1 MAAETRQAGLTAN
14 ERSDIR
20 STVLNTREL
29 IEDDLYRQLERY
41 GVYED
46 ERVDLEQ
53 LGHLDSYD
61 IETRRKI
68 NAAIDRE
75 MEATEGDYQRSLK
88 NYVREATKTYLNRLV
103 ALKAIEVRGLVT
115 ETLTE
120 RPEYGNRSEMLRTV
134 DEVAGELTDQR
145 DGGQS
150 VALELAYTEL
160 TDEIGVI
167 FEESEHTAIDLDFA
181 VREEVIEQLNE
192 IDESVW
198 ESDEAMGW
206 VYQYFGEKERE
217 EIDDR
222 IDEEN
227 YKVQDTDVATKTQLF
242 TPRYIVEWMVDNSL
256 GRLWMEMHGEDTNI
270 DDEDN
275 CFYLAPL
282 EESLTDRDAKN
293 VRDIKVLDP
302 ACGSG
307 HMLFYAFD
315 VLYEMYLEKGDIAE
329 KYIPREILKHNL
341 YGIDIDPGAAQLAA
355 LSLYVKAKSEEPD
368 VDIEQI
374 NIVSA
379 DAVLVNGEKKDE
391 VLARAETELE
401 ERVLEQVWRSFE
413 HIREWGSLV
422 RIEERIEE
430 IIEEELEEIRATGQT
445 QFTEDGLA
453 KQSSVVSFSG
463 EEESWEQVKDRLLT
477 QVSELAEEALERN
490 DPIEEMF
497 IDEVEKSVR
506 LLDLFIDD
514 YDVVVSNPPYLGSS
528 KMEDTLK
535 RFIKDNYNSSR
546 DLYTAFIERC
556 LELADSEDYVT
567 MVTPESF
574 MFLSSYDGLRKELL
588 SNIQIIEGAHL
599 SGHSF
604 PPKDR
609 PFTIPFVLRNR
620 DSGGFGSSRF
630 YRMTHEQDEYAHLED
645 KIRGL
650 KTITEANRRGE
661 TQDDVYIVD
670 QDSFKDIDGYPFVYW
685 FGKEILS
692 LFQNHPKLGED
703 GISRISGGIKSGD
716 NPHFLRKHW
725 EIPERWIGENYRWF
739 VKGGEGNDFYDKI
752 DMTIRWERD
761 GQNIIEYC
769 KEHGKNYQGLSN
781 TEWYSEESIIFR
793 DFSDIFVAK
802 YLPEDTMFS
811 SAVYRI
817 RPNDVSESYLLGYLN
832 STLYRYM
839 ADAINPSM
847 HFKPGDAGAVPIDTN
862 ITSKDEQKIGE
873 LVEKCIIKRED
884 VFRWI
889 ESGREFD
896 GEYLVSVYKDDCT
909 YPIYNDKVK
918 MSDLFTLH
926 GKLDSIIFDLYSVPN
941 ETRQRIYDVFYQNLT
956 VYPHITNAG
965 SLDTNKNEFREEIP
979 TTELP
984 EGEYEELIDEIDDLK
999 DNDLRKI
1006 SEELEVSPYTVAMVR
1021 HEHNLYTR
1029 DEKREA
1035 AGRLISYYLGCAMGR
1050 WEFEELDPDDNGII
1064 VFDSDLDDDVMSYI
1078 RRCIELNYGEDKLY
1092 EKETEIEE
1100 MLNKSIE
1107 DWLRNTF
1114 FRYHHGKEYRRRGQR
1129 IPIYWQ
1135 LESDEGAFSCFVYYH
1150 KMDADTFHKLRG
1162 QYIDK
1167 KLDTLQN
1174 RLEAIE
1180 SELETADG
1188 NRARDLRSEKEKIE
1202 ADIDDIT
1209 EFRNR
1214 VDALIDEGFEPDFEA
1229 GIWENIQ
1236 KVDEHDLLAVP
1247 LDKL

>member
-1 MAAETRQAGLTAN
+1 MAAETQQSGLTAD
-14 ERSDIR
+14 ERSGIR
-20 STVLNTREL
+20 SAILDTREL
-29 IEDDLYRQLERY
+29 IEDDLFRQLERY

-68 NAAIDRE
+68 DAAIDRE
-75 MEATEGDYQRSLK
+75 MEATDGDYRRSVE

-115 ETLTE
+115 ETLME
-120 RPEYGNRSEMLRTV
+120 RPEYGNRSEMLRIV
-134 DEVAGELTDQR
+134 DEVAGELTDQQ

-150 VALELAYTEL
+150 AALKLAYTEL

-167 FEESEHTAIDLDFA
+167 FEEREHTAIDLDFA
-181 VREEVIEQLNE
+181 VRERVIEQLKE

-227 YKVQDTDVATKTQLF
+227 YKIQDTDVATKTQLF

-256 GRLWMEMHGEDTNI
+256 GRLWLEMHGEDTNI
-270 DDEDN
+270 DDEGN

-282 EESLTDRDAKN
+282 EESLIDRDSKD

-315 VLYEMYLEKGDIAE
+315 VLYEMYLEEGNIAE

-374 NIVSA
+374 NIASA
-379 DAVLVNGEKKDE
+379 DAVLVNGEKKEE
-391 VLARAETELE
+391 VLARAETKLE

-430 IIEEELEEIRATGQT
+430 IIEEELEELRATGQT
-445 QFTEDGLA
+445 KFTEDGLA

-463 EEESWEQVKDRLLT
+463 EEESWVQVKDRLLSE
-477 QVSELAEEALERN
+477 VSELAEEALERN
-490 DPIEEMF
+490 DPIEKLF
-497 IDEVEKSVR
+497 VGEVKKSVR
-506 LLDLFIDD
+506 LLDLFVGD
-514 YDVVVSNPPYLGSS
+514 YDVVVSNPPYLVSG

-535 RFIKDNYNSSR
+535 QFVKDNYRGSR

-556 LELADSEDYVT
+556 LELANDDNYVA
-567 MVTPESF
+567 MVTPENF
-574 MFLSSYDGLRKELL
+574 MFLYSYRGLRKELV

-604 PPKDR
+604 PPKSH
-609 PFTIPFVLRNR
+609 PFTIPFVVRNR
-620 DSGGFGSSRF
+620 DPGDFKSSRF
-630 YRMTHEQDEYAHLED
+630 YRMTHKQEEYAHNQN
-645 KIRGL
+645 KISGL
-650 KTITEANRRGE
+650 KTITGANRREEAHADVYVVDQNSFREIGRTPFIYWFGNE
-661 TQDDVYIVD
+661 LLDLLKENIKLDSVAEVKQGLATGNDDRFVRKWWEVCEKDLKNKYVRYQKSGSERIYYDIPADYLFWENDGKQIRDYDGGNGTPSEQFYFTEGITFRAFGKVFAVRKQFEDTIFSHKAHFVYTEEIEDNLLMGILASSLYRFIMDGLNPGMMFEAGDGKRLPIKTEIENQDIIKNLVSTAVNKQIYNSSLIENSADFESERVISEFKHGLTKILYSEYINNSDVYIIHGTIDRLV
-670 QDSFKDIDGYPFVYW
+670 FEEYDIPLDTIKTIY
-685 FGKEILS
+685 EIVP
-692 LFQNHPKLGED
+692 QN
-703 GISRISGGIKSGD
+703 
-716 NPHFLRKHW
+716 
-725 EIPERWIGENYRWF
+725 
-739 VKGGEGNDFYDKI
+739 
-752 DMTIRWERD
+752 
-761 GQNIIEYC
+761 
-769 KEHGKNYQGLSN
+769 
-781 TEWYSEESIIFR
+781 
-793 DFSDIFVAK
+793 
-802 YLPEDTMFS
+802 
-811 SAVYRI
+811 
-817 RPNDVSESYLLGYLN
+817 
-832 STLYRYM
+832 
-839 ADAINPSM
+839 
-847 HFKPGDAGAVPIDTN
+847 
-862 ITSKDEQKIGE
+862 
-873 LVEKCIIKRED
+873 
-884 VFRWI
+884 
-889 ESGREFD
+889 
-896 GEYLVSVYKDDCT
+896 LVS
-909 YPIYNDKVK
+909 
-918 MSDLFTLH
+918 
-926 GKLDSIIFDLYSVPN
+926 
-941 ETRQRIYDVFYQNLT
+941 
-956 VYPHITNAG
+956 YPHITNAG
-965 SLDTNKNEFREEIP
+965 ELATEKNEFRSEVQTKDLSENEYQ
-979 TTELP
+979 ELVS
-984 EGEYEELIDEIDDLK
+984 EIDDLK
-999 DNDLRKI
+999 DNDLREI
-1006 SEELEVSPYTVAMVR
+1006 SEQLEVSPYTVAMVR
-1021 HEHNLYTR
+1021 HKHDLYTR
-1029 DEKREA
+1029 EEKNET
-1035 AGRLISYYLGCAMGR
+1035 AGRLLSYFLGCAMGR
-1050 WEFEELDPDDNGII
+1050 WEFEGLNPNDNGII
-1064 VFDSDLDDDVMSYI
+1064 VFDSDFEDDLMSYM
-1078 RRCIELNYGEDKLY
+1078 RRCIELTYGDEELY
-1092 EKETEIEE
+1092 KRETGIEE
-1100 MLNKSIE
+1100 MLNKSI
-1107 DWLRNTF
+1107 DHWFRSTF
-1114 FRYHHGKEYRRRGQR
+1114 FRYHHCKEYRRRGQR

-1150 KMDADTFHKLRG
+1150 KMNADTLPKLRG

-1167 KLDTLQN
+1167 KLDTLRN

-1180 SELETADG
+1180 SELKAADG
-1188 NRARDLRSEKEKIE
+1188 DQARDLRSEKEEIHV
-1202 ADIDDIT
+1202 DIDDISG
-1209 EFRNR
+1209 FRDR

>member
-1 MAAETRQAGLTAN
+1 MAAETRQAGLTAD

-20 STVLNTREL
+20 STVLHTREL
-29 IEDDLYRQLERY
+29 IEDDLYRQLKRY

-61 IETRRKI
+61 IDTRRKI

-115 ETLTE
+115 ETLVE
-120 RPEYGNRSEMLRTV
+120 SPEYGNRSEMLRTV
-134 DEVAGELTDQR
+134 DEVAGELTDQQ
-145 DGGQS
+145 DGGQNA
-150 VALELAYTEL
+150 ALELAYTEL

-181 VREEVIEQLNE
+181 VRAEVIEQLNE

-293 VRDIKVLDP
+293 VRDIKILDP

-315 VLYEMYLEKGDIAE
+315 VLYEMYLEQGDIAE

-355 LSLYVKAKSEEPD
+355 LSLYVKAKSEEPG

-379 DAVLVNGEKKDE
+379 DAVLVNGEKKEE
-391 VLARAETELE
+391 VLARADTELE

-430 IIEEELEEIRATGQT
+430 IIDEELEEIRATGQT
-445 QFTEDGLA
+445 QFTDDGLA

-463 EEESWEQVKDRLLT
+463 EEKSWEQVKERLLS
-477 QVSELAEEALERN
+477 QVSGLAEEALERN

-497 IDEVEKSVR
+497 AGEVEKSVQ
-506 LLDLFIDD
+506 LLDLFVGD
-514 YDVVVSNPPYLGSS
+514 YDVVVSNPPYLGSG

-535 RFIKDNYNSSR
+535 KYVKDNYKGSR

-556 LELADSEDYVT
+556 TELANNDDYVT

-574 MFLSSYDGLRKELL
+574 MFLYSYRGLRKELV
-588 SNIQIIEGAHL
+588 SDVQIIEGAHL

-620 DSGGFGSSRF
+620 NPEDFTSSRF
-630 YRMTHEQDEYAHLED
+630 YRMTHEQEEYDNHED
-645 KIRGL
+645 KISGL
-650 KTITEANRRGE
+650 NQITRANRCSE
-661 TQDDVYIVD
+661 PHQDAYVID
-670 QDSFKDIDGYPFVYW
+670 QNAFLEIGRTPFIYW
-685 FGKEILS
+685 FG
-692 LFQNHPKLGED
+692 D
-703 GISRISGGIKSGD
+703 GILNIFSDYPSITDVGDVYEGMGSGNDTRFVRDWWEVDDSDIWQNYKWLMKSGGDVEYYYSTTKTILWKND
-716 NPHFLRKHW
+716 
-725 EIPERWIGENYRWF
+725 GET
-739 VKGGEGNDFYDKI
+739 V
-752 DMTIRWERD
+752 
-761 GQNIIEYC
+761 
-769 KEHGKNYQGLSN
+769 KNYAGSNIRNLDVQGMQGISYRNFGKHFNARLH
-781 TEWYSEESIIFR
+781 
-793 DFSDIFVAK
+793 
-802 YLPEDTMFS
+802 PEDHLFNNKS
-811 SAVYRI
+811 PFIKLDSLNELA
-817 RPNDVSESYLLGYLN
+817 SLGYLC
-832 STLYRYM
+832 STLVRFLM
-839 ADAINPSM
+839 NGLNPGIN
-847 HFKPGDAGAVPIDTN
+847 FNTGDGKRLPIKKGFENSED
-862 ITSKDEQKIGE
+862 IEE
-873 LVEKCIIKRED
+873 LVNKAIDIRKYIYSLSEIRKEFSGDELLGDIQNFHLEKEMAEAEIQLIHGEID
-884 VFRWI
+884 DLIFSEFSI
-889 ESGREFD
+889 SGEMVERLYE
-896 GEYLVSVYKDDCT
+896 
-909 YPIYNDKVK
+909 
-918 MSDLFTLH
+918 TLP
-926 GKLDSIIFDLYSVPN
+926 K
-941 ETRQRIYDVFYQNLT
+941 NLLR
-956 VYPHITNAG
+956 YPHITNVREPE
-965 SLDTNKNEFREEIP
+965 SLNLGIHTEIETNDL
-979 TTELP
+979 TED
-984 EGEYEELIDEIDDLK
+984 EYQELVSEIDELK
-999 DNDLRKI
+999 DNDLREI
-1006 SEELEVSPYTVAMVR
+1006 SEELKFSPYTVAIVR
-1021 HEHNLYTR
+1021 HEHGLYTR

-1035 AGRLISYYLGCAMGR
+1035 AGSLLSYYLGCAMGR
-1050 WEFEELDPDDNGII
+1050 WELEGLEPDDEGII
-1064 VFDSDLDDDVMSYI
+1064 VFDSDFEDNVMSFV
-1078 RRCIELNYGEDKLY
+1078 RRCIELTYGQNELY
-1092 EKETEIEE
+1092 ERETEIEE

-1107 DWLRNTF
+1107 DWFRNTF
-1114 FRYHHGKEYRRRGQR
+1114 FRYHHCKEYRRRGQR

-1135 LESDEGAFSCFVYYH
+1135 LETDEGAFSCFVYYH
-1150 KMDADTFHKLRG
+1150 KMDADTLPKLRG

-1180 SELETADG
+1180 SELEAADG
-1188 NRARDLRSEKEKIE
+1188 EQARDLRSKKEEIQ

-1209 EFRNR
+1209 EFRDR